1 MPCLVT
7 VVASDAWEMLLL
19 LCMLSWGTE
28 ATSVSLFSSN
38 LPHHPL
44 DPIAPVSLAWG
55 SEGEFWNVATLS
67 KYNRK
72 VTFLLLLH
80 FLNYA
85 ERSVLF
91 SPKPYNTWLN
101 NKSKRELSPSFFSG
115 TQHLSSLLFL
125 WLLSFSLSLEN
136 LVLRTGKIRYFSNSF
151 VSGLDLRFEM
161 LKIED
166 LITLPWGTLTL

>member
-67 KYNRK
+67 KYNGK